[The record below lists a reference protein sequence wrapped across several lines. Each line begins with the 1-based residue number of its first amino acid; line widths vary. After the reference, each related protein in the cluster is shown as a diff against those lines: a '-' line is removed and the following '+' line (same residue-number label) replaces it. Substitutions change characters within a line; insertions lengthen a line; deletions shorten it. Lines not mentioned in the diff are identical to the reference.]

1 MSLKNIGSIVGN
13 FGGMDILKG
22 SNPLETLKK
31 FKSAGGVGKLTYAK
45 DILGIFDSEQD
56 FGKVLNKVTPL
67 LTNLKGASPDI
78 NKVIASLDGLS
89 ASSKGAILGLFKLDE
104 QTIETFIST
113 SKFNKEEADLVRNM
127 AQSGGSI
134 SNLGNLFTDLG
145 GQIKNAAKGL
155 ATFLL
160 TDPVGWAIMAAAAVT
175 FAIAAYKKF
184 GPTMENLAKWL
195 DESKQKV
202 QESTQKI
209 EEMENEL
216 EEVQNRMSEL
226 QSADSLTIV
235 EQKELDTLKQT
246 NAELEKSIELEK
258 AKRRVSSKKATSD
271 LIRWFDKDMHS
282 VLEFNYAYG
291 DSGNAVSRE
300 NNKFLYA
307 ANMLG
312 GNGTTSY
319 MDEETNIA
327 RKFEKIDDLLAQR
340 GRASTTEAKE
350 KINESL
356 EEIFT
361 YLSDK
366 SDELNG
372 KVADLDLEYV
382 PDAKK
387 GSQEEK
393 VNEIVEYIDTLNDK
407 LLVATSKYSGSETK
421 YDLIFQSALESS
433 RFQEAAEQI
442 EELKTAQDGTVRSTK
457 QFNKE
462 LFKVINSNKYKG
474 SNLEKL
480 INYLKDDLEFNIEL
494 NGEDD
499 LMNLSSLLVKADEKV
514 KENIKTNLLFADSFS
529 KITEARKAFEE
540 AMSKGEVESGT
551 EDFESYADSYEQ
563 AMELLGQGGG

>member
-195 DESKQKV
+195 R
-202 QESTQKI
+202 I
-209 EEMENEL
+209 
-216 EEVQNRMSEL
+216 
-226 QSADSLTIV
+226 
-235 EQKELDTLKQT
+235 
-246 NAELEKSIELEK
+246 
-258 AKRRVSSKKATSD
+258 
-271 LIRWFDKDMHS
+271 
-282 VLEFNYAYG
+282 
-291 DSGNAVSRE
+291 
-300 NNKFLYA
+300 
-307 ANMLG
+307 
-312 GNGTTSY
+312 
-319 MDEETNIA
+319 
-327 RKFEKIDDLLAQR
+327 
-340 GRASTTEAKE
+340 
-350 KINESL
+350 
-356 EEIFT
+356 
-361 YLSDK
+361 
-366 SDELNG
+366 
-372 KVADLDLEYV
+372 
-382 PDAKK
+382 
-387 GSQEEK
+387 
-393 VNEIVEYIDTLNDK
+393 
-407 LLVATSKYSGSETK
+407 
-421 YDLIFQSALESS
+421 
-433 RFQEAAEQI
+433 
-442 EELKTAQDGTVRSTK
+442 
-457 QFNKE
+457 
-462 LFKVINSNKYKG
+462 
-474 SNLEKL
+474 
-480 INYLKDDLEFNIEL
+480 
-494 NGEDD
+494 
-499 LMNLSSLLVKADEKV
+499 
-514 KENIKTNLLFADSFS
+514 
-529 KITEARKAFEE
+529 
-540 AMSKGEVESGT
+540 
-551 EDFESYADSYEQ
+551 
-563 AMELLGQGGG
+563 